1 VTLPAQ
7 GEVWWAEA
15 EDKRRPVLVCS
26 RSEAIP
32 ALSVV
37 VVAPVTRTVRG
48 IPTEV
53 PLGDEEGLAVSCAAS
68 FDNLQSVPRSA
79 LTSRL
84 GALGPIRQRELCDAL
99 RAMSDC

>member
-7 GEVWWAEA
+7 GDVWWAES

-26 RSEAIP
+26 RDEAIP
-32 ALSVV
+32 VLSAI

-48 IPTEV
+48 IPSELS
-53 PLGDEEGLAVSCAAS
+53 LGQAEGLEVECAAS
-68 FDNLQSVPRSA
+68 FDNLQTIPRRS

-84 GALGPIRQRELCDAL
+84 GALDRLRRAELCLAL